1 MFFLGI
7 CALFQITFLPG
18 FLILSQF
25 KLKKGII
32 QTFIFSFALS
42 LVFNHLFV
50 IILTHLRINYSFIYY
65 ILFITEILLFVFL
78 SINKLHTPFEQII
91 INRAK
96 EYYGYIQD
104 RLSFNDLSRDQKF
117 QKAVLSG
124 LTVFFLILTVFSFSW
139 AINHFLEN
147 IGSVF
152 SRWDSVVSWN
162 RWAVEWYSNT
172 YPTSTKRYAQLIPT
186 NFSVTY
192 SFMRSDQIQFFAKG
206 FTPLFAISI
215 LFILLDL
222 GLDLKDPGY
231 IIGIVIT
238 HYILQRFFTPFI
250 GSGYVDVP
258 LAFFTLT
265 TVYTLLKTKSMDSFV
280 MRDHYAWLGTIF
292 AAGTALT
299 KQNGLLVFVMYPVL
313 VYFIIIDKEPRGNLK
328 DKLTR
333 LGRYFIFSF
342 LLILPWY
349 VFNEYRI
356 FMGAKTNVMGL
367 ADPSRY
373 GGYIPRFKHAVN
385 MIGIYAYLY
394 PFVII
399 TLPVMDKDY
408 RKVVYTLLLP
418 YSLIWGFLFSK
429 FTRNLSISLPLL
441 GLATGLGSSGLA
453 SLVLKKISETR
464 ITKIKSSY
472 ILLTSLVLIFSASIF
487 VPDQVLFER
496 QTEKQKMILKED
508 VNRKLYAYFDRIGE
522 YKPIF
527 TNYPLQYLPELDKY
541 RVEIGGFRDYDFYK
555 KIRENNPKVDLMLI
569 GLFRVDDR
577 VFQEIQQQ
585 IDAGNIEVIFEESRY
600 LFVHIK
606 SQK

>member
-7 CALFQITFLPG
+7 CAVFQITFLPG
-18 FLILSQF
+18 FLILRQF

-42 LVFNHLFV
+42 LTLNHVFVVL
-50 IILTHLRINYSFIYY
+50 LTHFRINYSFFYY
-65 ILFITEILLFVFL
+65 ILFIAEMVAFVSFIYKDL
-78 SINKLHTPFEQII
+78 NKSFDELIITRLNKIVGYINK
-91 INRAK
+91 
-96 EYYGYIQD
+96 
-104 RLSFNDLSRDQKF
+104 RLSFNNLTRERKF
-117 QKAVLSG
+117 QKALISG

-139 AINHFLEN
+139 AFNHFINDL
-147 IGSVF
+147 GSVF

-162 RWAVEWYSNT
+162 RWAGEWFSNT
-172 YPTSTKRYAQLIPT
+172 YPTNTKRYAQLIPT

-215 LFILLDL
+215 LLMLLDL

-231 IIGIVIT
+231 IIGLVVT
-238 HYILQRFFTPFI
+238 HYIMQRFFTPFI

-258 LAFFTLT
+258 LAFFTLA
-265 TVYTLLKTKSMDSFV
+265 TVYTLLKTKGIDNDEL
-280 MRDHYAWLGTIF
+280 RDQYAWLGSII

-313 VYFIIIDKEPRGNLK
+313 VYFIVIKKDATGNLNDTLIRVGK
-328 DKLTR
+328 
-333 LGRYFIFSF
+333 YFLLSLI
-342 LLILPWY
+342 LILPWY

-373 GGYIPRFKHAVN
+373 GGYISRFKHAIN

-394 PFVII
+394 PFVIL

-408 RKVVYTLLLP
+408 RKVVFTLLLP

-429 FTRNLSISLPLL
+429 FTRNLSIALPLL
-441 GLATGLGSSGLA
+441 GLATGLGSGGLA
-453 SLVLKKISETR
+453 SLVSRMISKTR
-464 ITKIKSSY
+464 IIKIKSSY
-472 ILLTSLVLIFSASIF
+472 VILTSLVLILSASLF
-487 VPDQVLFER
+487 VPNQILIER
-496 QTEKQKMILKED
+496 QTEKQREILKED
-508 VNRKLYAYFDRIGE
+508 VNRKLYDYFDQLGE
-522 YKPIF
+522 FKPIF
-527 TNYPLQYLPELDKY
+527 TNYPLQYLPELGRY

-555 KIRENNPKVDLMLI
+555 KIRNSNPDVDLMLI

-577 VFQEIQQQ
+577 VYHEIQQQ

-606 SQK
+606 NTP